1 MENRMKEQGGFP
13 LEAVQ
18 EGTGLN
24 RIEDYTRK
32 DKGDRT
38 DTSMEVCTRKDRT
51 KSY

>member
-38 DTSMEVCTRKDRT
+38 GLNLIERCTRKEQG
-51 KSY
+51 